1 MEEISLRDYF
11 LILKKRRFLIIIITV
26 LAILAANIG
35 TKIIIKPEY
44 KSYTT
49 LLIEGSEKVDSESD
63 QKYLNEKLIKT
74 YSEIMKSKLIIDE
87 VSKNLNLDLNS
98 KDIIQKIDIEIIPD
112 TDILKIEVTGRKPES
127 VAKVAN
133 EIANISMK
141 QVKNMIDIEKIEVVD
156 KAQIPKK
163 ALNSNTKINTII
175 GLILGLVI
183 SIFLAFLF
191 EYLDNTIRTPKD
203 ISRHLKLPSIG
214 ILPKANKEELVIL
227 KESNS
232 FEAESYRILNANIQS
247 IKRNKDIKSIL
258 VTSSN
263 SNEESDIVSINIGL
277 AMAER
282 GDKVLLIDGN
292 LRDSKLHTILNIN
305 NKKGLSNIL
314 NEDLNYE
321 EVINIYGTEKDLH
334 IITSGSDIS
343 NPSELLATDKMEGL
357 IKKLENKYDA
367 IILNSPAIGAIS
379 DAVILSIIS
388 DGTILVCEAEKTEIE
403 DMKKGKGLLE
413 KAEANIIGVV
423 LNKIDIEKDSY
434 YKYYYKNYYYYKN

>member
-11 LILKKRRFLIIIITV
+11 LILKKRKILIVTITV
-26 LAILAANIG
+26 LFILVASIG

-44 KSYTT
+44 KSSTT
-49 LLIEGSEKVDSESD
+49 LIIKGSEKVDSESD
-63 QKYLNEKLIKT
+63 QKYLNEKLTKT
-74 YSEIMKSKLIIDE
+74 YSEIVNSKLIKAK
-87 VSKNLNLDLNS
+87 VGKNLNIDLNN
-98 KDIIQKIDIEIIPD
+98 KDVIQKIDIESIPD
-112 TDILKIEVTGRKPES
+112 TDILKIEVTGSNAEL

-133 EIANISMK
+133 EIANVSEK
-141 QVKNMIDIEKIEVVD
+141 EAKNMLDIEKVEIVD
-156 KAQIPKK
+156 EAQVPKRPIN
-163 ALNSNTKINTII
+163 LNTKKNTII

-191 EYLDNTIRTPKD
+191 EYLDDTIRTPKD
-203 ISRHLKLPSIG
+203 ISRHLRLLSIG
-214 ILPKANKEELVIL
+214 ILPRVEEELVVFE
-227 KESNS
+227 KPNS
-232 FEAESYRILNANIQS
+232 FESESYRILNTSIQA
-247 IKRNKDIKSIL
+247 IKRNKDIRTIL
-258 VTSSN
+258 ITSSN
-263 SNEESDIVSINIGL
+263 FDEERDVVSINIGL
-277 AMAER
+277 AMAEK

-292 LRDSKLHTILNIN
+292 LRDSKLHTILNID

-321 EVINIYGTEKDLH
+321 ETINIYGKEKDLH

-357 IKKLENKYDA
+357 IKKLENKYDT

-379 DAVILSIIS
+379 DAVTLSTVS

-403 DMKKGKGLLE
+403 DMKKGKELLE
-413 KAEANIIGVV
+413 KVEANILGVV

-434 YKYYYKNYYYYKN
+434 YKYYYKNYYYKN